1 MDHKFQ
7 ENMEDLFDIEP
18 VEAEAE
24 VVSAK
29 PPIQNVDDIDSDYK
43 YARTELY
50 ELIQKGQVAIDE
62 LIEVARSSNH
72 PRAYEVA
79 FQGIKNVADI
89 TDKLADLQ
97 KKMKDIRSE
106 DKKSSP
112 TTVNNTMFVG
122 STADLAK
129 MLKNASKNL
138 NNQKGK

>member
-7 ENMEDLFDIEP
+7 KNMEDVFDITPIDEVEEP
-18 VEAEAE
+18 KPEKVEVDTADVEA
-24 VVSAK
+24 
-29 PPIQNVDDIDSDYK
+29 DYK
-43 YARTELY
+43 YARGELY
-50 ELIQKGQVAIDE
+50 ELIQKGQVAIEE
-62 LIEVARSSNH
+62 LLDVARSSNH

-97 KKMKDIRSE
+97 KKMKDLGE
-106 DKKSSP
+106 DKKKSP

-129 MLKNASKNL
+129 MLKQAKNNL
-138 NNQKGK
+138 EDK